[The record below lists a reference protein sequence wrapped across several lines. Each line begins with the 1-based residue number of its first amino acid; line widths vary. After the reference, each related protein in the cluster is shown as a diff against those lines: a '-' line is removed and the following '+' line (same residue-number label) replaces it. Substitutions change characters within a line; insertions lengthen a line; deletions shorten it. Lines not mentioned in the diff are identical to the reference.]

1 MKINAAILKKRV
13 AVAAKREPAD
23 TVVKNG
29 TIVNVFTGRMME
41 GDIAIVDGV
50 IAGIGTYEGHET
62 IDASGKIIVPGLID
76 GHVHIESSMLLPRE
90 FAKVV
95 LPHGVTTVIT
105 DPHEIANVAGA
116 DGIQYMLDD
125 AEGLPLDVYVMLP
138 SCVPAT
144 GFESNGATLH
154 ADQLTPFLSDP
165 QVLGLAE
172 VMDFP
177 SVASGDDRMMDK
189 LVATQRHNG
198 LIDGHAAGIGRED
211 LNIYMAAGIRND
223 HEGINSQEAQDRLD
237 LGMYLMIR
245 EGTVAKDM
253 EALLPVVTERNAR
266 RCVFVTDDKLP
277 DDLIE
282 EGSVD
287 HIVRLAI
294 QKGLD
299 PIIAIQMV
307 TLNTAECFGLR
318 HLGAI
323 AAGYQADFLL
333 LDDLNS
339 VSIHQVYKKGQLV
352 ARDHKIIDSVFI
364 STQPSTTH
372 QRHPL
377 PQMHVKEM
385 TQDDLLLPVQSSEC
399 NVIEIIPNSLVTR
412 HRVETVKVQDG
423 LFISDTVND
432 HLKLAVIE
440 RHKATGNIG
449 LGIVKGF
456 QLREGAIAST
466 IAHDSHNIVVVG
478 TSDDA
483 MIVAVQQLLANK
495 GGIVVV
501 DSQDVVAALPLPVA
515 GLMSDRPNEEVYES
529 LKALNASLARIGAPQ
544 NFNPCLM
551 LSFLTLPVIPE
562 LKLTDR
568 GLFEFTSNSHIDVS
582 VSATKA

>member
-1 MKINAAILKKRV
+1 MKINAATLQKRL
-13 AVAAKREPAD
+13 AVASKRMPAD
-23 TVVKNG
+23 VVVKNG
-29 TIVNVFTGRMME
+29 TIVNVFTGQLMKV
-41 GDIAIVDGV
+41 DIAIVDGV

-125 AEGLPLDVYVMLP
+125 AEGLPLDVFVMLP

-144 GFESNGATLH
+144 QFESNGATLS
-154 ADQLTPFLSDP
+154 ADQLAPFLSDP

-177 SVASGDDRMMDK
+177 SVARGDDQMVDK
-189 LVATQRHNG
+189 LVTTQRHDG
-198 LIDGHAAGIGRED
+198 FIDGHAAGIGRDD
-211 LNIYMAAGIRND
+211 LNIYMAAGIRTD
-223 HEGINSQEAQDRLD
+223 HEGISSQEAQDRLD

-253 EALLPVVTERNAR
+253 EALLPVITERNAR

-277 DDLIE
+277 DDLTE

-294 QKGLD
+294 QRGLD
-299 PIIAIQMV
+299 PIIAVQMV

-339 VSIHQVYKKGQLV
+339 LSIHQVYKKGRLV
-352 ARDHKIIDSVFI
+352 AHDKRIVDAAFND
-364 STQPSTTH
+364 QPPVP

-377 PQMHVKEM
+377 PQLHVKEM
-385 TQDDLLLPVQSSEC
+385 TQDDLKLPVHSNQC

-423 LFISDTVND
+423 LFISDTEND
-432 HLKLAVIE
+432 QLKIAVIE

-456 QLREGAIAST
+456 QLKEGAIAST

-483 MIVAVQQLLANK
+483 MIIAIQQVMASN
-495 GGIVVV
+495 GGIAVV

-529 LKALNASLARIGAPQ
+529 LKWLNASLARIGAPET
-544 NFNPCLM
+544 FNPCLM

-562 LKLTDR
+562 LKLTDK
-568 GLFEFTSNSHIDVS
+568 GLFEFSSDSHIEVS
-582 VSATKA
+582 VSSSNA

>member
-1 MKINAAILKKRV
+1 MKINAATLKKRV

-29 TIVNVFTGRMME
+29 TIVNVFTGRLMK

-50 IAGIGTYEGHET
+50 IAGIGTYEGRET

-76 GHVHIESSMLLPRE
+76 GHVHIESSMLLPKE

-116 DGIQYMLDD
+116 EGIQYMLDD

-144 GFESNGATLH
+144 GFESNGATLN
-154 ADQLTPFLSDP
+154 ADQLSPFLSDP

-189 LVATQRHNG
+189 LVTTQRHNG
-198 LIDGHAAGIGRED
+198 LIDGHAAGIGRDD
-211 LNIYMAAGIRND
+211 LNIYMAAGIRTD

-253 EALLPVVTERNAR
+253 EALLPVITERNAR

-294 QKGLD
+294 KKGLD
-299 PIIAIQMV
+299 PIIAVQMV

-318 HLGAI
+318 HLGAV
-323 AAGYQADFLL
+323 ATGYQADFLL

-339 VSIHQVYKKGQLV
+339 LSIHEVYKKGKCV
-352 ARDHKIIDSVFI
+352 ARGGKTTDSYSV
-364 STQPSTTH
+364 PSSDV
-372 QRHPL
+372 QRQVL
-377 PQMHVKEM
+377 PSIHVREV
-385 TQDDLLLPVQSSEC
+385 TLGDLKLPVHSDEC
-399 NVIEIIPNSLVTR
+399 NVIEIIPNQLVTH
-412 HRVETVKVQDG
+412 HRVEKVTVQDG
-423 LFISDTVND
+423 AFRIDTGKD
-432 HLKLAVIE
+432 QLKLAVVE

-449 LGIVKGF
+449 LGIVRGF
-456 QLREGAIAST
+456 QLSRGAIAST
-466 IAHDSHNIVVVG
+466 VAHDSHNIVVVG
-478 TSDDA
+478 ASDEEMLTA
-483 MIVAVQQLLANK
+483 IQRVIAIN
-495 GGIVVV
+495 GGLVVV
-501 DSQDVVAALPLPVA
+501 DGHEVVAEVALPVA
-515 GLMSDRPNEEVYES
+515 GLMSDRHYEEVYES
-529 LKALNASLARIGAPQ
+529 LKALNAALTRIEAPQ

-568 GLFEFTSNSHIDVS
+568 GLFEFSSNSHIEVS
-582 VSATKA
+582 V

>member
-1 MKINAAILKKRV
+1 MKINAAMLKKRV

-29 TIVNVFTGRMME
+29 TIVNVFTGRLME

-50 IAGIGTYEGHET
+50 IAGIGTYEGHEV

-76 GHVHIESSMLLPRE
+76 GHVHIESSMLLPTE

-125 AEGLPLDVYVMLP
+125 AEGLPLDVFVMLP

-144 GFESNGATLH
+144 SFESNGATLD
-154 ADQLTPFLSDP
+154 ADQLSPFLSDP

-177 SVASGDDRMMDK
+177 SVAIGDDRMMDK
-189 LVATQRHNG
+189 LVTTQRHGG
-198 LIDGHAAGIGRED
+198 LIDGHAAGIGRDD
-211 LNIYMAAGIRND
+211 LNIYMSAGIRTD
-223 HEGINSQEAQDRLD
+223 HEGISAEEAQDRLD

-253 EALLPVVTERNAR
+253 EALLPVITERNAR

-294 QKGLD
+294 QRGLD
-299 PIIAIQMV
+299 PIIAVQMV
-307 TLNTAECFGLR
+307 TINTAECFGLR

-323 AAGYQADFLL
+323 AGGYQADFLL

-339 VSIHQVYKKGQLV
+339 LSIHQVYKKGQLV
-352 ARDHKIIDSVFI
+352 ARDQKIVDAAFGSL
-364 STQPSTTH
+364 PSDK

-377 PQMHVKEM
+377 PQLHVKEV
-385 TQDDLLLPVQSSEC
+385 TLDDLKLPVNSNTC
-399 NVIEIIPNSLVTR
+399 NVIEIIPNSLVTH
-412 HRVETVKVQDG
+412 HRVETVNVQDG
-423 LFISDTVND
+423 LFSIDTEKD
-432 HLKLAVIE
+432 QLKLAVIE

-456 QLREGAIAST
+456 QLSEGAIAST
-466 IAHDSHNIVVVG
+466 VAHDSHNIVVVG

-483 MIVAVQQLLANK
+483 MHIAIQELQAMN

-501 DSQDVVAALPLPVA
+501 DSQDIVAALPLPVA
-515 GLMSDRPNEEVYES
+515 GLMSDRPSDEVHES
-529 LKALNASLARIGAPQ
+529 LKVLHASLARIGAPET
-544 NFNPCLM
+544 FNPCLM

-568 GLFEFTSNSHIDVS
+568 GLFAFASNSHIEVS
-582 VSATKA
+582 VKPSTD